1 MSLNKKKIF
10 IGIAIAAIV
19 ICTTAVFVIKN
30 KKVETPERNSSES
43 ITEVENA
50 NGLEPYQAVKERE
63 QIKTIEV
70 KDMTGLCSEEELN
83 TFKDLAGSFADDFMR
98 DLFNYNSVDTD
109 YTAKLSDYYAD
120 KTIYPGV
127 NSDFIT
133 SVMVHF
139 KNTGMISAYNSMNMV
154 SLNVKEKEDTK
165 TVLSIRG
172 IVNSDF
178 QTDSIPR
185 GSYDTVFRSS
195 IIIEN
200 GECKML
206 NVDLVKIFEE
216 GVTAYWEE
224 ESHTTVQFKGI
235 FIDNWNIGS
244 EEPLPQTVETD

>member
-1 MSLNKKKIF
+1 MNKKRIF

-19 ICTTAVFVIKN
+19 ICITVVFAIKN
-30 KKVETPERNSSES
+30 KKAGIPEINSSES
-43 ITEVENA
+43 ITEMENA

-70 KDMTGLCSEEELN
+70 KDMTGLCSEEELD
-83 TFKDLAGSFADDFMR
+83 TFKDLTSSFTDDFMR

-109 YTAKLSDYYAD
+109 YTTKVSDYYAD
-120 KTIYPGV
+120 KTIYPGI
-127 NSDFIT
+127 NSDFVA
-133 SVMVHF
+133 SVTAYF
-139 KNTGMISAYNSMNMV
+139 KDIGMISAYNSMNLV
-154 SLNVKEKEDTK
+154 SLNVKEKEDNK
-165 TVLSIRG
+165 AVLSIRG
-172 IVNSDF
+172 IVNSEF

-206 NVDLVKIFEE
+206 NIDLAKIFEE

-244 EEPLPQTVETD
+244 EDSLSQTAKMD